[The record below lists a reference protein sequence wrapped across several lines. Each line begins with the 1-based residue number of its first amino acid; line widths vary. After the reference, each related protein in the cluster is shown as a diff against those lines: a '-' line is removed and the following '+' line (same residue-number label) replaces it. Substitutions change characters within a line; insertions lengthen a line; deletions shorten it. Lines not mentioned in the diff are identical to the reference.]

1 MTTTSQPV
9 APTTYASR
17 TGARGARLVP
27 VVAVGLLAA
36 LTACG
41 GGGSAS
47 TSASANPSSSPAG
60 AARVSGV
67 GQAPAGTSG
76 TVAAVSASNAQVQVQ
91 VQVQVQNPTDGQVT
105 VNFSATTRFTR
116 TVPATRARVTVGS
129 CVTVTS
135 TNTASPSSVPVTA
148 LTAQVVTV
156 TPAAAGSCTAQG
168 AGFGGFRGGAIGSPA
183 PGASRSTPSPGA
195 RRAGNRVFGKVT
207 SASAAGF
214 VVQGRVG
221 GRNGSAADVAVT
233 VNPATTYTSTAA
245 ADKAAVTVGS
255 CLTATGPSDS
265 TGAVTAR
272 SVNIRPAGPGGCTVG
287 RRFGGGAATGASSN
301 G

>member
-17 TGARGARLVP
+17 SCARGARLVP

-91 VQVQVQNPTDGQVT
+91 VQNPTDGQVT

-116 TVPATRARVTVGS
+116 TVPATRAVVTVGS

-156 TPAAAGSCTAQG
+156 TPATAGSCTAQG
-168 AGFGGFRGGAIGSPA
+168 AGFGGFRGGGIGSPA
-183 PGASRSTPSPGA
+183 PRASRSTPSPGA
-195 RRAGNRVFGKVT
+195 GRAGNRVFGKVT

-233 VNPATTYTSTAA
+233 VNPATTYTSTAV
-245 ADKAAVTVGS
+245 ADKSAVTVGS
-255 CLTATGPSDS
+255 CLTAIGPSDS

-272 SVNIRPAGPGGCTVG
+272 SVSIRPAGPGGCTVG

>member
-1 MTTTSQPV
+1 VTTTSQPV
-9 APTTYASR
+9 ASTTYASR
-17 TGARGARLVP
+17 TCTRGARLVP
-27 VVAVGLLAA
+27 VVAVGLMAA

-60 AARVSGV
+60 AAGGPAT
-67 GQAPAGTSG
+67 GQVPAGTSG
-76 TVAAVSASNAQVQVQ
+76 TVAAVSASNA
-91 VQVQVQNPTDGQVT
+91 QVQNPTDGQVT

-116 TVPATRARVTVGS
+116 TVPATRARVTVGI

-135 TNTASPSSVPVTA
+135 TSTASPAVPVTA

-156 TPAAAGSCTAQG
+156 TPATAGSCTAQG
-168 AGFGGFRGGAIGSPA
+168 AGFGGFRGGGNGSPA
-183 PGASRSTPSPGA
+183 PGASSSTPSPGA

-233 VNPATTYTSTAA
+233 VNPATTYTSTTA
-245 ADKAAVTVGS
+245 ADKSAVTVGS
-255 CLTATGPSDS
+255 CLTAIGPSDS

-272 SVNIRPAGPGGCTVG
+272 SVSIRPAGPGGCTVG
-287 RRFGGGAATGASSN
+287 RRFGGGAAAGGSSN

>member
-1 MTTTSQPV
+1 MTTNSQPV

-17 TGARGARLVP
+17 TCARSAWLVP

-60 AARVSGV
+60 AARASGV

-76 TVAAVSASNAQVQVQ
+76 TVAAVSASNAQ

-233 VNPATTYTSTAA
+233 VNPATTYASTAA

-287 RRFGGGAATGASSN
+287 RRFGGGAASGASSN

>member
-1 MTTTSQPV
+1 MTTNSQPV

-17 TGARGARLVP
+17 TCARSAWLVP

-60 AARVSGV
+60 AARASGV

-76 TVAAVSASNAQVQVQ
+76 TVAAVSASNA
-91 VQVQVQNPTDGQVT
+91 QVQNPTDGQVT

-135 TNTASPSSVPVTA
+135 TSTSTASPAVPVTA

-156 TPAAAGSCTAQG
+156 TPATAGSCTAQG
-168 AGFGGFRGGAIGSPA
+168 GRVRRVP
-183 PGASRSTPSPGA
+183 RWRQRQPSA
-195 RRAGNRVFGKVT
+195 RRKQF
-207 SASAAGF
+207 
-214 VVQGRVG
+214 
-221 GRNGSAADVAVT
+221 D
-233 VNPATTYTSTAA
+233 P
-245 ADKAAVTVGS
+245 
-255 CLTATGPSDS
+255 
-265 TGAVTAR
+265 
-272 SVNIRPAGPGGCTVG
+272 
-287 RRFGGGAATGASSN
+287 
-301 G
+301 

>member
-9 APTTYASR
+9 ARTTYASR

-47 TSASANPSSSPAG
+47 TSASANSSSSPAG
-60 AARVSGV
+60 AARASGV

-76 TVAAVSASNAQVQVQ
+76 TVAAVSASNAQVQ
-91 VQVQVQNPTDGQVT
+91 NPTDGQVT
-105 VNFSATTRFTR
+105 VNYSATTRFTR

-156 TPAAAGSCTAQG
+156 TPATAGSCTAQG
-168 AGFGGFRGGAIGSPA
+168 AGFGGFRGGGIGSPA
-183 PGASRSTPSPGA
+183 PGASSSTPSPGA

-233 VNPATTYTSTAA
+233 VNPATTYTSTAV
-245 ADKAAVTVGS
+245 ADKSAVTVGS
-255 CLTATGPSDS
+255 CLSAIGPSDS

-272 SVNIRPAGPGGCTVG
+272 SVSIRPAGPGGCTVG
-287 RRFGGGAATGASSN
+287 RRFGGGAATGGSSN

>member
-17 TGARGARLVP
+17 TCARGARLVP
-27 VVAVGLLAA
+27 VLAVGLLAA

-60 AARVSGV
+60 ATRVSGV

-76 TVAAVSASNAQVQVQ
+76 TVAAVSASNA
-91 VQVQVQNPTDGQVT
+91 QVQNPTDGQVT

-156 TPAAAGSCTAQG
+156 TPATAGSCTAQG
-168 AGFGGFRGGAIGSPA
+168 AGFGGFRGGPIGSPA

-233 VNPATTYTSTAA
+233 VNPATTYTSTAV